1 LKAEKVIIVGAGLAG
16 LACANQLV
24 QAGLEPSIIEAS
36 DAAGGRVRTDQVDGF
51 LLDRGFQVFLTAYPT
66 ARRLL
71 DLEALDLHRFKPGA
85 LVFKDGALRRVMDV
99 FRCPQ
104 HALSSAMAP
113 IGSLR
118 DKLLVAKLRLHAM
131 QSSLEEIATHPD
143 IPTEAFL
150 RQFGFSEDMI
160 DGFFRSFYGGIFL
173 ERELQTSSR
182 MFEFTFKMFTEGFAA
197 LPAHGMQAIPNQL
210 AARLPAGTIRLNT
223 RVRSVDPKAVTMENG
238 EVLEADRVV
247 VATDAD
253 AAARLLPDLFKEKKE
268 WRSTTNLYFAANIS
282 PLNEAIIALNGTGAG
297 LVNNVCVPSDVAP
310 RYAPEGKSLVSVSV
324 LGSSQ
329 QADLEKRVLEE
340 LKDWFGYSVEP
351 WQHLRTCHIPH
362 SLPQQLPEGATAS
375 SADFRTHNGIY
386 VCGDHCATAS
396 IEGALSSGLQAAE
409 AICCG

>member
-143 IPTEAFL
+143 IPTELLSLVL
-150 RQFGFSEDMI
+150 RRHFS
-160 DGFFRSFYGGIFL
+160 GTR
-173 ERELQTSSR
+173 TSDIEPHVR
-182 MFEFTFKMFTEGFAA
+182 V
-197 LPAHGMQAIPNQL
+197 HVQDVH
-210 AARLPAGTIRLNT
+210 R
-223 RVRSVDPKAVTMENG
+223 RVRRPPGPRHAGDSESVGSAPPGRHDSAEHPG
-238 EVLEADRVV
+238 
-247 VATDAD
+247 
-253 AAARLLPDLFKEKKE
+253 
-268 WRSTTNLYFAANIS
+268 
-282 PLNEAIIALNGTGAG
+282 AI
-297 LVNNVCVPSDVAP
+297 
-310 RYAPEGKSLVSVSV
+310 R
-324 LGSSQ
+324 
-329 QADLEKRVLEE
+329 
-340 LKDWFGYSVEP
+340 
-351 WQHLRTCHIPH
+351 
-362 SLPQQLPEGATAS
+362 
-375 SADFRTHNGIY
+375 
-386 VCGDHCATAS
+386 
-396 IEGALSSGLQAAE
+396 
-409 AICCG
+409 